1 MTILIPT
8 IHNTHVHVHRNFRK
22 EKLQENPT
30 LPPTHW
36 HVGLSEHSVPNNC
49 NDNRAH
55 DDKAWDFGAQHFQTM
70 YDSPVYPHSQSLVW
84 YHPNVSLRYPRRSPV
99 CPHAQ
104 SHSIYSIR
112 FLLVKSPDFPPVQ
125 VASGG
130 KHGAD
135 LAHRLDMGPRD
146 RHRQL
151 TSDIN
156 STHIQYHVCT
166 YSSISTMNIYI
177 YIYSYYIYTYI
188 WVNYNDL
195 TATSLET
202 WLIREIIPKWP

>member
-1 MTILIPT
+1 MFTEISE
-8 IHNTHVHVHRNFRK
+8 RK
-22 EKLQENPT
+22 SCRKTQPSHQPIDTWVYLNI
-30 LPPTHW
+30 
-36 HVGLSEHSVPNNC
+36 VYPNNC

-70 YDSPVYPHSQSLVW
+70 YDSPVCPHSQSLVW

-99 CPHAQ
+99 CPHSQ
-104 SHSIYSIR
+104 SHSIYPIR

-151 TSDIN
+151 TIDIN
-156 STHIQYHVCT
+156 STQIQYHVCT

-177 YIYSYYIYTYI
+177 YMYSYYIYIY
-188 WVNYNDL
+188 L
-195 TATSLET
+195 GKL
-202 WLIREIIPKWP
+202 

>member
-1 MTILIPT
+1 
-8 IHNTHVHVHRNFRK
+8 
-22 EKLQENPT
+22 
-30 LPPTHW
+30 
-36 HVGLSEHSVPNNC
+36 
-49 NDNRAH
+49 
-55 DDKAWDFGAQHFQTM
+55 M

-177 YIYSYYIYTYI
+177 YSYYIYTYI

>member
-8 IHNTHVHVHRNFRK
+8 IHHTHVHVHRNFRK

-36 HVGLSEHSVPNNC
+36 HVASEHSVPNNC

-55 DDKAWDFGAQHFQTM
+55 DDKAWDFGAQHFQTV
-70 YDSPVYPHSQSLVW
+70 YDSSVCPDSQSLVW

-99 CPHAQ
+99 CPHSQ
-104 SHSIYSIR
+104 SHSIYPIR

-135 LAHRLDMGPRD
+135 LAHRLDMGPRN

-151 TSDIN
+151 TTDIN
-156 STHIQYHVCT
+156 STYIQYHVCT
-166 YSSISTMNIYI
+166 YSSISTMNICIYI
-177 YIYSYYIYTYI
+177 YIHICICITDI
-188 WVNYNDL
+188 G
-195 TATSLET
+195 
-202 WLIREIIPKWP
+202 R